1 MHFYQTTSRGGCRSE
16 RKGQQPRLDFLAFIG
31 DQQQQRAAS
40 SQHQQVMK
48 RANALGGLSKEE
60 YDKLQDEEEDEDG
73 GSGSGVF
80 QKADAR

>member
-1 MHFYQTTSRGGCRSE
+1 
-16 RKGQQPRLDFLAFIG
+16 
-31 DQQQQRAAS
+31 
-40 SQHQQVMK
+40 MK

-60 YDKLQDEEEDEDG
+60 YDKLQDEEDEDG